1 MKKNEKKKWLAILVL
16 VVGFSIS
23 MHAQETEKKEVG
35 KICFLRSTGL
45 SGSFSAF
52 KTYIDGEL
60 VCELNNKKYSTH
72 EVLVGKHEC
81 YVQYGGLKINEKAEK
96 CKIEVQSDRITYV
109 QFFLNNGLLSFRI
122 YGEEITKDSAEKKM
136 KKMKEEIKCF

>member
-1 MKKNEKKKWLAILVL
+1 MNEVVKKIILL
-16 VVGFSIS
+16 LIITFSFS
-23 MHAQETEKKEVG
+23 LSVNAQETEKKEVG

-45 SGSFSAF
+45 SGSCSAF

-109 QFFLNNGLLSFRI
+109 QFFLDNGLLSFRI